1 MDVVVTG
8 RNVEVPDHYRQL
20 VAEKLDRLKKH
31 DQKVIRVDVE
41 LHHEPNRRQSSAC
54 QHVQITCRTRGP
66 VVRAEAC
73 AADFYAALDAAV
85 AKLEARFRKAAD
97 RRRTHRGRRR
107 PPSMA
112 DVVDRVGSA
121 PAETFGGLA
130 APSAD
135 DNAAD
140 ENAFARVSGSEAH
153 EHVVPLSVDGSD
165 GPGRIVRWK
174 DHESPPITVD
184 QALLEMELVGHDFFL
199 FPDAETGLPSVVYR
213 RRGYD
218 YGVIRLST
226 LPAEDFGEDENEA
239 AADDAQAPA
248 SDSPERA
255 REFAGRS

>member
-41 LHHEPNRRQSSAC
+41 LHHEPNRRQSNAC
-54 QHVQITCRTRGP
+54 QHVQITCRSRGP

-73 AADFYAALDAAV
+73 AADFYAALDTAV
-85 AKLEARFRKAAD
+85 AKLEARFRKASD
-97 RRRTHRGRRR
+97 RRRTHRGRHR

-112 DVVDRVGSA
+112 DAVDRVDSA
-121 PAETFGGLA
+121 PAETFGGLPA
-130 APSAD
+130 ARTEDGQASD
-135 DNAAD
+135 
-140 ENAFARVSGSEAH
+140 AFARVGGSEAH
-153 EHVVPLSVDGSD
+153 EHVMPLSVDGSD

-199 FPDAETGLPSVVYR
+199 FVDKETERPSAVYR
-213 RRGYD
+213 RRAYD
-218 YGVIRLST
+218 YGVIT
-226 LPAEDFGEDENEA
+226 LDLGE
-239 AADDAQAPA
+239 
-248 SDSPERA
+248 
-255 REFAGRS
+255 